1 MLSPARWSVFSR
13 CVAAAV
19 GGYALATSLS
29 TAIVALVA
37 SGFGA
42 MARVDAV
49 LVAMQLSF
57 VVYAGAVMWAFAAR
71 SARGAWL
78 GLALPSLLS
87 ALVAWALL

>member
-1 MLSPARWSVFSR
+1 M
-13 CVAAAV
+13 AAVV
-19 GGYALATSLS
+19 GGYVLATTLS

-37 SGFGA
+37 SGFGFGA

-49 LVAMQLSF
+49 LVAMQMSF
-57 VVYAGAVMWAFAAR
+57 VVYTGAVMWAFAAR

-87 ALVAWALL
+87 ALAAWVLL

>member
-1 MLSPARWSVFSR
+1 M
-13 CVAAAV
+13 AAAV

>member
-1 MLSPARWSVFSR
+1 M
-13 CVAAAV
+13 AAAL
-19 GGYALATSLS
+19 GGYALATTLS

-78 GLALPSLLS
+78 GLAVPSFLG
-87 ALVAWALL
+87 ALVAWVLL